1 MYAFSPHFFLVLGG
15 TGWLCD
21 NYMFF
26 MFSSQMHH
34 GESTSLQCCYAVPLG
49 VTGYLTDEWN
59 PFLSLTVLYHYYHY
73 LITILFQ
80 IHVQVCSKY
89 FFC

>member
-59 PFLSLTVLYHYYHY
+59 PFFVPYCFISLLSLPYNHIVSNTRTGL
-73 LITILFQ
+73 Q
-80 IHVQVCSKY
+80 
-89 FFC
+89 